1 MAKQVCCHLTQSW
14 QGQGRYWG
22 IGSVMSYLQCKYHSL
37 SSCNRLLNGRS
48 YIWMNHCASTGVSK
62 GNFLY
67 SQSRNE
73 AFCEFHSLSF
83 LEGYCFNISVSS
95 KVNEDIVSH
104 DLSFEGVSMLLVSQS
119 ESKALLAPALSVYL
133 IWWLASLQPVEVHIL
148 AISLFIL
155 MSLLHPFPPECV
167 LPWFSSKSTHQLDS
181 WISPWFCC
189 MLFTSD

>member
-1 MAKQVCCHLTQSW
+1 
-14 QGQGRYWG
+14 
-22 IGSVMSYLQCKYHSL
+22 MSYLQCKYHSL

-73 AFCEFHSLSF
+73 AFCDSLF
-83 LEGYCFNISVSS
+83 PSVSLRAIVS
-95 KVNEDIVSH
+95 TFQFPLKWMNLDIVSY
-104 DLSFEGVSMLLVSQS
+104 DLSFEGVNMLLVSQS

-133 IWWLASLQPVEVHIL
+133 IWWLASLQPIEVHIL

-181 WISPWFCC
+181 WISPCC
-189 MLFTSD
+189 SPLIKMLQYTN